1 MKDNP
6 FNRFRQDH
14 PVMSNALLALVVLL
28 AGGYACFMMLDIFT
42 NHGQEVKVPDVRY
55 KLLNDAVGLLDDAGL
70 HYEIDSI
77 YNEDY
82 RPGVVIDQSPNP
94 GSMVKSIRVVYL
106 TVNMMYPPKVQLPKE
121 LTDMPGSD
129 GISTLKSLGFRNVTT
144 DTIASDKLGL
154 IIQIK
159 VNGQKVAAGTRA
171 ALNAKITLSIG
182 DGSLDTQEY
191 DPLGDLERDS
201 LIQEQIKKGLIEI
214 EQDSDE
220 LTPHIVQ

>member
-1 MKDNP
+1 MLG
-6 FNRFRQDH
+6 
-14 PVMSNALLALVVLL
+14 NAVLALVVLL

-42 NHGQEVKVPDVRY
+42 RHGQEVMVPDVRY
-55 KLLNDAVGLLDDAGL
+55 KLLNDAVSLIDKAGL
-70 HYEIDSI
+70 HYEVDSI

-82 RPGVVIDQSPNP
+82 RPGVIIDQSPQP

-106 TVNMMYPPKVQLPKE
+106 TVNMMCPPKVQLPQD

-129 GISTLKSLGFRNVTT
+129 GISMLKSLGFNNITT

-171 ALNAKITLSIG
+171 ALNAHITLLIG
-182 DGSLDTQEY
+182 DGSMDTQEY
-191 DPLGDLERDS
+191 DPLGDMERDS
-201 LIQEQIKKGLIEI
+201 LIQEQIRKGLIKV